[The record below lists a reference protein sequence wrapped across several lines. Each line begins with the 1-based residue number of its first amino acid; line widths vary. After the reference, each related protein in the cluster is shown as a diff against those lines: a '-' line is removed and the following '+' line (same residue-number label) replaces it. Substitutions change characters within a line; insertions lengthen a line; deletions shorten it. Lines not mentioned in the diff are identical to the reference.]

1 MIKQVI
7 NQEKTITDKAC
18 CRRTWVLE
26 FKVKQLPVSNASIS
40 QYNKVSNKGIG
51 VQEAWTPLF
60 PTPPPQIRLSNIF
73 LFSPPLLFCSA

>member
-40 QYNKVSNKGIG
+40 Q
-51 VQEAWTPLF
+51 
-60 PTPPPQIRLSNIF
+60 
-73 LFSPPLLFCSA
+73 